1 MFVPICK
8 SFRTK
13 TISYFLRNI
22 CLLFRPHGPSKGSKS
37 RRPRINYLKHG
48 LSTRRYCNFDNSFY
62 LCTYLQFISPV
73 IFHAKN
79 VGKRNLAS
87 MMLRKCDLFS
97 KQYFLSSETR
107 FHGSL
112 TRWEIAALE
121 ERLVRGGGGGGGG
134 GEGGGEA
141 ALSHAVDRHEGPPP
155 PPPPHIR
162 IREIQFKDF
171 RGFYWESKKYKI
183 LRRASFLSNM

>member
-1 MFVPICK
+1 
-8 SFRTK
+8 
-13 TISYFLRNI
+13 
-22 CLLFRPHGPSKGSKS
+22 
-37 RRPRINYLKHG
+37 
-48 LSTRRYCNFDNSFY
+48 
-62 LCTYLQFISPV
+62 
-73 IFHAKN
+73 
-79 VGKRNLAS
+79 
-87 MMLRKCDLFS
+87 MLRKCDLFS

-183 LRRASFLSNM
+183 LRRASFLSNIVDRQEGPPLTGSCCHICVSFYHFWIIPQSWAFFGLVFRIDMWVAYSVYMFTHIFEIWLNDTVKR

>member
-8 SFRTK
+8 SFWTK

-97 KQYFLSSETR
+97 KQYFLRSETR

-121 ERLVRGGGGGGGG
+121 ERLVR
-134 GEGGGEA
+134 EEE
-141 ALSHAVDRHEGPPP
+141 VREEEKRHFLMRSTGTKAHHHHRR
-155 PPPPHIR
+155 HIL
-162 IREIQFKDF
+162 
-171 RGFYWESKKYKI
+171 ESEKYSLKI
-183 LRRASFLSNM
+183 LGDFIENQKNTKYWGEPVSWAIL